1 MKRSIMTTGPSDG
14 GQRVN
19 PVGLISMQYARPF
32 TEEHF
37 HLFDRMRSLGFD
49 FVELL
54 VPEPGEMNL
63 AVAARALRDAGLGVV
78 LAARVNLDRNLS
90 SAEASKHRAGVDY
103 LRYAAD
109 CAAALGA
116 TIVGGPLTG
125 NPLVFAGRSP
135 APVAEEERLARKAR
149 CVEGLRA
156 AGAHA
161 AGCGIRLAIEP
172 LNRFESDVLCTTQQA
187 MELLEAVEHP
197 SVGLMLDT
205 FHMAMEEASI
215 AEAIRLG
222 GRHLIHF
229 QANENHR
236 GFPGTGSIDWVP
248 VCRALHEVGYEGP
261 VSLEPFR
268 RNDDRFGVPFAQ
280 WRPPHE
286 DESARLDAAVR
297 FIKSHLLLTEYRR

>member
-1 MKRSIMTTGPSDG
+1 M
-14 GQRVN
+14 N

-32 TEEHF
+32 TAEHF
-37 HLFDRMRSLGFD
+37 PLFSEMRRLGYD

-54 VPEPGEMNL
+54 VPEPGEFDL
-63 AVAARALRDAGLGVV
+63 KEARRALDGAGLGVV
-78 LAARVNLDRNLS
+78 LAARINLQRNLS
-90 SAEASKHRAGVDY
+90 SDEPAAHCAGIDY
-103 LRYAAD
+103 LKYTAE

-125 NPLVFAGRSP
+125 NPLVFAGRP
-135 APVAEEERLARKAR
+135 PQPVAEEERLARKAR
-149 CVEGLRA
+149 SVAGLQEAGDRA
-156 AGAHA
+156 AAL
-161 AGCGIRLAIEP
+161 GIMLAVEP

-187 MELLEAVEHP
+187 IELLDAVDHP
-197 SVGLMLDT
+197 AVQLMLDT
-205 FHMAMEEASI
+205 FHMHMEEASI

-222 GRHLIHF
+222 GKRIVHF

-236 GFPGTGSIDWVP
+236 GFPGTGATDWVA
-248 VCRALHEVGYEGP
+248 VFRALHGVGYEGP

-286 DESARLDAAVR
+286 DESERLAASAA
-297 FIKSHLLLTEYRR
+297 FIKSHILLTEFRR

>member
-1 MKRSIMTTGPSDG
+1 M
-14 GQRVN
+14 N

-32 TEEHF
+32 TAEHF
-37 HLFDRMRSLGFD
+37 PLFSEMRRLGYD

-54 VPEPGEMNL
+54 VPEPGEFDL
-63 AVAARALRDAGLGVV
+63 KEARRALDDAGLGVV
-78 LAARVNLDRNLS
+78 LAARVNLQRNLS
-90 SAEASKHRAGVDY
+90 SDEPAAHRAGIDY
-103 LRYAAD
+103 LKYTAE

-125 NPLVFAGRSP
+125 NPLVFAGRP
-135 APVAEEERLARKAR
+135 PQPVAEEERLARKAR
-149 CVEGLRA
+149 SVAGLQEAGDRA
-156 AGAHA
+156 AAL
-161 AGCGIRLAIEP
+161 GIMLAVEP

-187 MELLEAVEHP
+187 IELLDAVDHP
-197 SVGLMLDT
+197 AVQLMLDT
-205 FHMAMEEASI
+205 FHMHMEEASI

-222 GRHLIHF
+222 GKRIVHF

-236 GFPGTGSIDWVP
+236 GFPGTGATDWVA
-248 VCRALHEVGYEGP
+248 VFRALHGVGYEGP

-286 DESARLDAAVR
+286 DESERLAASAA
-297 FIKSHLLLTEYRR
+297 FIKSHILLTEYRR

>member
-1 MKRSIMTTGPSDG
+1 M
-14 GQRVN
+14 N

-32 TEEHF
+32 TAEHF
-37 HLFDRMRSLGFD
+37 PLFEKMKTLGYD

-54 VPEPGEMNL
+54 VPEPGELDTRETAKAL
-63 AVAARALRDAGLGVV
+63 ADAGLGVV
-78 LAARVNLDRNLS
+78 LAARVNLQRNLS
-90 SAEASKHRAGVDY
+90 SAETANWQGGVDY
-103 LRYAAD
+103 LRYAVETAVD
-109 CAAALGA
+109 LGA

-125 NPLVFAGRSP
+125 NPLVFAGRAP
-135 APVAEEERLARKAR
+135 APVSEEERLARKAR
-149 CVEGLRA
+149 CVEGLKA

-161 AGCGIRLAIEP
+161 AGTGVTLAVEP

-187 MELLEAVEHP
+187 IELLDAVDQP
-197 SVGLMLDT
+197 SVQLMLDT

-222 GRHLIHF
+222 GARIRHF

-236 GFPGTGSIDWVP
+236 GFPGTGSVDWVS
-248 VCRALHEVGYEGP
+248 VFRALHEVGYRGP
-261 VSLEPFR
+261 ISLEPFR

-286 DESARLDAAVR
+286 DESERLSASAA
-297 FIKSHLLLTEYRR
+297 FIKSHLALTEFRR

>member
-1 MKRSIMTTGPSDG
+1 M
-14 GQRVN
+14 N

-32 TEEHF
+32 SAEHF
-37 HLFDRMRSLGFD
+37 PLFSEMRRLGYD

-54 VPEPGEMNL
+54 VPEPGELDL
-63 AVAARALRDAGLGVV
+63 AETRRALDAAGLSVV
-78 LAARVNLDRNLS
+78 LAARVNLQRNLS
-90 SAEASKHRAGVDY
+90 SDDPAAHRAGIDY
-103 LRYAAD
+103 LKYAAD

-125 NPLVFAGRSP
+125 NPLVFAGRP
-135 APVAEEERLARKAR
+135 PQPVDEAERLARKAR
-149 CVEGLRA
+149 CVAGLKE
-156 AGAHA
+156 AGDHA
-161 AGCGIRLAIEP
+161 ARLGVILAVEP

-187 MELLEAVEHP
+187 IELLDTVDHP
-197 SVGLMLDT
+197 AIQLMLDT
-205 FHMAMEEASI
+205 FHMHMEEASI

-222 GRHLIHF
+222 GKRVVHF

-236 GFPGTGSIDWVP
+236 GFPGTGATDWVA
-248 VCRALHEVGYEGP
+248 VFRALHEIGYRGP

-286 DESARLDAAVR
+286 DESERLAASCE
-297 FIKSHLLLTEYRR
+297 FIKSHILLTEHRR